1 MVIDILSPVGGRCGG
16 IENVIRAWTKNLPR
30 EFYVTFIDSEECCDK
45 AEFYIKHDEKRKR
58 IARNGQDKIIKMFTY
73 DNQISKMMEILR
85 KEIS

>member
-1 MVIDILSPVGGRCGG
+1 MTKQSSILSMMR
-16 IENVIRAWTKNLPR
+16 
-30 EFYVTFIDSEECCDK
+30 
-45 AEFYIKHDEKRKR
+45 RKR